1 MSSLKQVF
9 SLPVA
14 SIILAR
20 TIYAVNW
27 FNISSIF
34 YLILDDF
41 RQDVSMLGLVTSGF
55 LIGIGLFQIPA
66 GILSAKYDA
75 KFMIFFGTMLLSI
88 SSLLSGLSSELYQM
102 VILRFLV
109 GVGMAFFFGPSV
121 ILISKYL
128 GKGSSGLGVGIL
140 NSAHSLGG
148 IIGIF
153 GWIIIAEALG
163 WRTSLVISGTLGIL
177 SGLFLLY
184 ALQIKYYDRT
194 SNLSSHSFK
203 EKVFIFFRFF
213 NLNRENR
220 DQKAKFTINFDDL
233 KSIMLNK
240 HMIYVG
246 LSLLGFQIAWNLV
259 STFIILF
266 LKVELDIASSIAGL
280 IGGST
285 MIVNVIFAPFIGRIY
300 DKLTRKN
307 NFNNDILLLLICGIV
322 ISANIICLSL
332 LNIYLLIPSI
342 LIIGIFISGGFV
354 IPYALARRI
363 ALEKL
368 GLPKYEILAVS
379 FVNGLSLLGA
389 FWVPFVFSIVVK
401 SFGYSLAWLFGGTLR
416 PTARA
421 RRRVRRREYSERAI
435 RPRLLQPTWSSD
447 VELP

>member
-246 LSLLGFQIAWNLV
+246 LALLGFQIAWNLV

-401 SFGYSLAWLFGGTLR
+401 SFGYSLAWLFGGTLVLVFIIPIIKLR
-416 PTARA
+416 
-421 RRRVRRREYSERAI
+421 S
-435 RPRLLQPTWSSD
+435 
-447 VELP
+447 

>member
-163 WRTSLVISGTLGIL
+163 WRTSLIISGTLGIL

-266 LKVELDIASSIAGL
+266 LKVELDITSSIAGL

-401 SFGYSLAWLFGGTLR
+401 SFGYSLAWLFGGTLVLVFIIPIIKLR
-416 PTARA
+416 
-421 RRRVRRREYSERAI
+421 S
-435 RPRLLQPTWSSD
+435 
-447 VELP
+447 

>member
-88 SSLLSGLSSELYQM
+88 SSLLSGLSSELYQI

-342 LIIGIFISGGFV
+342 LIIGIIISGGFV

-401 SFGYSLAWLFGGTLR
+401 SFGYSLAWLFGGTLVLVFIIPIIKLR
-416 PTARA
+416 
-421 RRRVRRREYSERAI
+421 S
-435 RPRLLQPTWSSD
+435 
-447 VELP
+447 

>member
-184 ALQIKYYDRT
+184 ALQIKYYDLT

-203 EKVFIFFRFF
+203 EKVFIFFRFL

-401 SFGYSLAWLFGGTLR
+401 SFGYSLAWLFGGILVLVFIIPIIKLR
-416 PTARA
+416 
-421 RRRVRRREYSERAI
+421 S
-435 RPRLLQPTWSSD
+435 
-447 VELP
+447 

>member
-354 IPYALARRI
+354 SPYALARRI

-401 SFGYSLAWLFGGTLR
+401 SFGYSLAWLFGGTLVLVFIIPIIKLR
-416 PTARA
+416 
-421 RRRVRRREYSERAI
+421 S
-435 RPRLLQPTWSSD
+435 
-447 VELP
+447 

>member
-1 MSSLKQVF
+1 
-9 SLPVA
+9 
-14 SIILAR
+14 
-20 TIYAVNW
+20 
-27 FNISSIF
+27 
-34 YLILDDF
+34 
-41 RQDVSMLGLVTSGF
+41 MLGLVTSGF

-66 GILSAKYDA
+66 GILSAKYDP
-75 KFMIFFGTMLLSI
+75 KFLIFFGTMLLSI
-88 SSLLSGLSSELYQM
+88 SSLLSGLSSELSQM

-153 GWIIIAEALG
+153 GWIIIAESLG
-163 WRTSLVISGTLGIL
+163 WRASLEISGILGIL

-184 ALQIKYYDRT
+184 ALQIKKYYRT
-194 SNLSSHSFK
+194 NNLSSYSFR

-213 NLNRENR
+213 NLNKETR
-220 DQKAKFTINFDDL
+220 DQKSKFTINFAAL
-233 KSIMLNK
+233 KSVMLNK
-240 HMIYVG
+240 DMIYVG

-266 LKVELDIASSIAGL
+266 LRVELDITSSIAGL
-280 IGGST
+280 IGGSI
-285 MIVNVIFAPFIGRIY
+285 MIVNVIFAPLIGRLY
-300 DKLTRKN
+300 DKITQKN
-307 NFNNDILLLLICGIV
+307 NFNNDILLLLICGII
-322 ISANIICLSL
+322 ISTNIICFSF

-342 LIIGIFISGGFV
+342 LIIGIFASGGFV
-354 IPYALARRI
+354 IPYALARRL

-389 FWVPFVFSIVVK
+389 FWVPFVFSIMVK
-401 SFGYSLAWLFGGTLR
+401 SFGYSLAWLFGGLLVLIFIIPIMKLR
-416 PTARA
+416 
-421 RRRVRRREYSERAI
+421 S
-435 RPRLLQPTWSSD
+435 
-447 VELP
+447 

>member
-9 SLPVA
+9 SLPVT

-20 TIYAVNW
+20 IIYAVNW

-184 ALQIKYYDRT
+184 ALQIKYYDLT

-266 LKVELDIASSIAGL
+266 LKVELDITSSIAGL

-332 LNIYLLIPSI
+332 MLGRETETMYLISMAPMVKC
-342 LIIGIFISGGFV
+342 ISG
-354 IPYALARRI
+354 
-363 ALEKL
+363 
-368 GLPKYEILAVS
+368 
-379 FVNGLSLLGA
+379 
-389 FWVPFVFSIVVK
+389 
-401 SFGYSLAWLFGGTLR
+401 
-416 PTARA
+416 
-421 RRRVRRREYSERAI
+421 
-435 RPRLLQPTWSSD
+435 
-447 VELP
+447 

>member
-203 EKVFIFFRFF
+203 EKVFIFFRFL

-266 LKVELDIASSIAGL
+266 LKVELDITSSIAGL

-401 SFGYSLAWLFGGTLR
+401 SFGYSLAWLFGGILVLVFIIPIIKLR
-416 PTARA
+416 
-421 RRRVRRREYSERAI
+421 S
-435 RPRLLQPTWSSD
+435 
-447 VELP
+447 

>member
-1 MSSLKQVF
+1 M
-9 SLPVA
+9 
-14 SIILAR
+14 
-20 TIYAVNW
+20 YAVNW

-34 YLILDDF
+34 YLILNDF
-41 RQDVSMLGLVTSGF
+41 KQDVSILGLVTSGF

-66 GILSAKYDA
+66 GILSAKYNA
-75 KFMIFFGTMLLSI
+75 KFIIFFGTMLLSI

-128 GKGSSGLGVGIL
+128 GKGSDGLGVGIL

-153 GWIIIAEALG
+153 GWIIIAELIG
-163 WRTSLVISGTLGIL
+163 WRTSLVISGILGIL

-184 ALQIKYYDRT
+184 ALQRKNHDG
-194 SNLSSHSFK
+194 SNNYANNSLQ
-203 EKVFIFFRFF
+203 ERVYIFFKSFDP
-213 NLNRENR
+213 NR
-220 DQKAKFTINFDDL
+220 DTRNQISKFTINFDAL
-233 KSIMLNK
+233 KSIMLSK
-240 HMIYVG
+240 PMIYVG

-266 LKVELDIASSIAGL
+266 LRVELDITSSIAGL

-285 MIVNVIFAPFIGRIY
+285 LIVNVIFAPIIGSIY

-322 ISANIICLSL
+322 ISVNIICFSFI
-332 LNIYLLIPSI
+332 NIYLLIPSI
-342 LIIGIFISGGFV
+342 MLIGIFASGGFV
-354 IPYALARRI
+354 IPYTLARRL

-389 FWVPFVFSIVVK
+389 FWVPFVFSIMVN
-401 SFGYSLAWLFGGTLR
+401 SFGYSLAWLFGGLLVLVFIIPIIKLR
-416 PTARA
+416 
-421 RRRVRRREYSERAI
+421 S
-435 RPRLLQPTWSSD
+435 
-447 VELP
+447 

>member
-184 ALQIKYYDRT
+184 ALQIKYYDLT

-266 LKVELDIASSIAGL
+266 LKVELDITSSIAGL

-300 DKLTRKN
+300 DKLTGKN

-401 SFGYSLAWLFGGTLR
+401 SFGYSLAWLFGGILVLVFIIPIIKLR
-416 PTARA
+416 
-421 RRRVRRREYSERAI
+421 S
-435 RPRLLQPTWSSD
+435 
-447 VELP
+447 

>member
-194 SNLSSHSFK
+194 SDLSSHSFK

-401 SFGYSLAWLFGGTLR
+401 SFGYSLAWLFGGTLVLVFIIPIIKLR
-416 PTARA
+416 
-421 RRRVRRREYSERAI
+421 S
-435 RPRLLQPTWSSD
+435 
-447 VELP
+447 

>member
-9 SLPVA
+9 SLPVT

-20 TIYAVNW
+20 IIYAVNW

-128 GKGSSGLGVGIL
+128 GKGSSGLGIGIL

-148 IIGIF
+148 IIGIL

-300 DKLTRKN
+300 DKLARKN

-401 SFGYSLAWLFGGTLR
+401 SFGYSLAWLFGGTLVLVFIIPIIKLR
-416 PTARA
+416 
-421 RRRVRRREYSERAI
+421 S
-435 RPRLLQPTWSSD
+435 
-447 VELP
+447 

>member
-1 MSSLKQVF
+1 MSSFRQVF
-9 SLPVA
+9 SLPIT

-20 TIYAVNW
+20 MMYAVNW

-34 YLILDDF
+34 YLILNDF
-41 RQDVSMLGLVTSGF
+41 KQDVSMLGLVTSGF

-66 GILSAKYDA
+66 GILSAKYNA
-75 KFMIFFGTMLLSI
+75 TLIIFFGTMLLSI
-88 SSLLSGLSSELYQM
+88 CSFLSGLTSELYQM

-128 GKGSSGLGVGIL
+128 GKGSDGLGVGIL

-153 GWIIIAEALG
+153 GWIIIAELIG
-163 WRTSLVISGTLGIL
+163 WRESLVISGILGIL

-184 ALQIKYYDRT
+184 ALQRKNYEGS
-194 SNLSSHSFK
+194 SNYANNSLQK
-203 EKVFIFFRFF
+203 KVYIFFKSFDLTKDSH
-213 NLNRENR
+213 N
-220 DQKAKFTINFDDL
+220 QISKITINFDAL
-233 KSIMLNK
+233 KSIMLSK
-240 HMIYVG
+240 PIIYVG

-266 LKVELDIASSIAGL
+266 LKVEFDISASIAGL

-285 MIVNVIFAPFIGRIY
+285 LIVNVIFAPIIGRIY

-307 NFNNDILLLLICGIV
+307 NFNNDILLLLICGIA
-322 ISANIICLSL
+322 ISVNIICFSFI
-332 LNIYLLIPSI
+332 NIYLLIPSI
-342 LIIGIFISGGFV
+342 LIIGIFASGGFV
-354 IPYALARRI
+354 IPYTLARRL

-368 GLPKYEILAVS
+368 DLPRYEILAVS

-389 FWVPFVFSIVVK
+389 FWVPFIFSIVVK
-401 SFGYSLAWLFGGTLR
+401 SFGYSLAWLFAGSLVLVFIIPIIKLR
-416 PTARA
+416 
-421 RRRVRRREYSERAI
+421 S
-435 RPRLLQPTWSSD
+435 
-447 VELP
+447 

>member
-1 MSSLKQVF
+1 MSSFRQVL
-9 SLPVA
+9 SLPVT

-20 TIYAVNW
+20 ILYAVNW
-27 FNISSIF
+27 FNIASIF
-34 YLILDDF
+34 YLVLNDF
-41 RQDVSMLGLVTSGF
+41 KQDISMLGLVTSGF

-66 GILSAKYDA
+66 GILSTKYDA
-75 KFMIFFGTMLLSI
+75 KLMIFFGTMLLSL

-128 GKGSSGLGVGIL
+128 GKGSGGLGVGIL

-153 GWIIIAEALG
+153 GWIIIAEAIG
-163 WRTSLVISGTLGIL
+163 WRTSLVISGILGIL

-184 ALQIKYYDRT
+184 ALQIKTHD
-194 SNLSSHSFK
+194 SPNDLSRYSLK
-203 EKVFIFFRFF
+203 EKVFIFLNFF
-213 NLNRENR
+213 DLLKEIRS
-220 DQKAKFTINFDDL
+220 QMSKFTINVDSL
-233 KSIMLNK
+233 RTIMLSK

-259 STFIILF
+259 STFIVLF
-266 LKVELDIASSIAGL
+266 LRVELDITSSIAGL
-280 IGGST
+280 IGGLT
-285 MIVNVIFAPFIGRIY
+285 LMVNVIFAPIIGRIY

-322 ISANIICLSL
+322 ISVNIICFSS

-342 LIIGIFISGGFV
+342 LIIGIFASGGFV
-354 IPYALARRI
+354 IPYALARRL

-368 GLPKYEILAVS
+368 GLIEYEILAVS

-389 FWVPFVFSIVVK
+389 FWVPFVFSIMVK
-401 SFGYSLAWLFGGTLR
+401 SFGYSLAWLFGGLLVLVFIIPVMKLR
-416 PTARA
+416 
-421 RRRVRRREYSERAI
+421 S
-435 RPRLLQPTWSSD
+435 
-447 VELP
+447 

>member
-184 ALQIKYYDRT
+184 ALQIKYYDLT

-246 LSLLGFQIAWNLV
+246 LALLGFQIAWNLV

-401 SFGYSLAWLFGGTLR
+401 SFGYSLAWLFGGTLVLVFIIPIIKLR
-416 PTARA
+416 
-421 RRRVRRREYSERAI
+421 S
-435 RPRLLQPTWSSD
+435 
-447 VELP
+447 

>member
-1 MSSLKQVF
+1 MVYFCMSSFKQVF
-9 SLPVA
+9 SLPVT

-20 TIYAVNW
+20 IIYAVNW

-34 YLILDDF
+34 YLILNDF
-41 RQDVSMLGLVTSGF
+41 KQDVSMLGLVTSGF

-66 GILSAKYDA
+66 GILSTKYDA

-128 GKGSSGLGVGIL
+128 GKGSDGLGVGIL

-153 GWIIIAEALG
+153 GWIIIAEAIG
-163 WRTSLVISGTLGIL
+163 WRTSLVISGILGIL

-184 ALQIKYYDRT
+184 ALQIKNYV
-194 SNLSSHSFK
+194 SSNNLSNYSFQ
-203 EKVFIFFRFF
+203 EKVFFFFKFF
-213 NLNRENR
+213 DMNKETR
-220 DQKAKFTINFDDL
+220 DKMSKFTINFDAL

-240 HMIYVG
+240 HMVYVG

-259 STFIILF
+259 STFIVLF
-266 LKVELDIASSIAGL
+266 LRVELDITSSIAGL
-280 IGGST
+280 IGGLT
-285 MIVNVIFAPFIGRIY
+285 LMVNVIFAPFIGRIY

-307 NFNNDILLLLICGIV
+307 NFNNDILLLLICGLV
-322 ISANIICLSL
+322 ISANIICFSL

-342 LIIGIFISGGFV
+342 LLIGIFASGGFV
-354 IPYALARRI
+354 IPYTLARRL

-389 FWVPFVFSIVVK
+389 FWVPYVFSIMVK
-401 SFGYSLAWLFGGTLR
+401 SFGYSLAWLFGGLLVLVFIIPIIKLR
-416 PTARA
+416 
-421 RRRVRRREYSERAI
+421 S
-435 RPRLLQPTWSSD
+435 
-447 VELP
+447 

>member
-9 SLPVA
+9 SLPVT

-20 TIYAVNW
+20 IIYAVNW

-88 SSLLSGLSSELYQM
+88 SSLLSGFGSELYQM
-102 VILRFLV
+102 AILRFLV

-177 SGLFLLY
+177 SGFFLLY

-322 ISANIICLSL
+322 VSANIICLSL

-363 ALEKL
+363 VLEKL

-401 SFGYSLAWLFGGTLR
+401 SFGYSLAWIFGGILVLVFII
-416 PTARA
+416 PIIK
-421 RRRVRRREYSERAI
+421 I
-435 RPRLLQPTWSSD
+435 RS
-447 VELP
+447 

>member
-1 MSSLKQVF
+1 MSSFKQVF
-9 SLPVA
+9 SLPVT

-20 TIYAVNW
+20 VIYAVNW

-34 YLILDDF
+34 YLILSDF
-41 RQDVSMLGLVTSGF
+41 KQDVSMLGLVTSGF

-66 GILSAKYDA
+66 GILSVKYDA
-75 KFMIFFGTMLLSI
+75 KFMIFFGTMLLSL

-102 VILRFLV
+102 VVLRFLV

-128 GKGSSGLGVGIL
+128 GKGSEGLGVGIL

-153 GWIIIAEALG
+153 GWIIVSEVIG
-163 WRTSLVISGTLGIL
+163 WRNSLVTSGILGIL
-177 SGLFLLY
+177 SGLLLLY
-184 ALQIKYYDRT
+184 ALQLKNHD
-194 SNLSSHSFK
+194 SFNNLSNYSFQQR
-203 EKVFIFFRFF
+203 VFIFIKFF
-213 NLNRENR
+213 YLNKKTS
-220 DQKAKFTINFDDL
+220 DQMSKSTINFDGL
-233 KSIMLNK
+233 KSIMLSK

-266 LKVELDIASSIAGL
+266 LRVEFDIASPIAGL

-285 MIVNVIFAPFIGRIY
+285 LIVNVIFAPIIGKIY

-307 NFNNDILLLLICGIV
+307 NFNNDILLLLLCGIV
-322 ISANIICLSL
+322 ISTNIICFSL

-342 LIIGIFISGGFV
+342 IIIGIFASGGFV
-354 IPYALARRI
+354 IPYALARRL

-389 FWVPFVFSIVVK
+389 FWVPFVFSIMVN
-401 SFGYSLAWLFGGTLR
+401 SFGYSLAWLFGGLLVLVFIIPIIKLR
-416 PTARA
+416 
-421 RRRVRRREYSERAI
+421 S
-435 RPRLLQPTWSSD
+435 
-447 VELP
+447 

>member
-9 SLPVA
+9 SLPVT

-20 TIYAVNW
+20 IIYAVNW

-55 LIGIGLFQIPA
+55 LVGIGLFQIPA
-66 GILSAKYDA
+66 GVLSAKYDA

-363 ALEKL
+363 ALERL

-401 SFGYSLAWLFGGTLR
+401 SFGYSLAWLFGGILVLVFIIPIIKLR
-416 PTARA
+416 
-421 RRRVRRREYSERAI
+421 S
-435 RPRLLQPTWSSD
+435 
-447 VELP
+447 

>member
-184 ALQIKYYDRT
+184 VLQIKYYDRT

-401 SFGYSLAWLFGGTLR
+401 SFGYSLAWLFGGTLVLVFIIPIIKLR
-416 PTARA
+416 
-421 RRRVRRREYSERAI
+421 S
-435 RPRLLQPTWSSD
+435 
-447 VELP
+447 

>member
-401 SFGYSLAWLFGGTLR
+401 SFGYSLAWLFGGILVLVFIIPIIKLR
-416 PTARA
+416 
-421 RRRVRRREYSERAI
+421 S
-435 RPRLLQPTWSSD
+435 
-447 VELP
+447 

>member
-322 ISANIICLSL
+322 ISANIICLSS

-401 SFGYSLAWLFGGTLR
+401 SFGYSLAWLFGGTLVLVFIIPIIKLR
-416 PTARA
+416 
-421 RRRVRRREYSERAI
+421 S
-435 RPRLLQPTWSSD
+435 
-447 VELP
+447 